1 MKRKQRFPLRAL
13 EYPSVSN
20 CAMAPPEQWLTS
32 PYSRCFNRLA
42 VRFGWRCGI
51 TLGIVIHCG
60 PFLLAFV
67 VWYFQNL
74 LNDPSSDAFA
84 GIMAL
89 KLTMPIAGL
98 WIVLGPCLMVLG
110 EIGFGRTLGELYRT
124 SNDGWNRL
132 ALEKSVK
139 RVNGLAWPIASA
151 FCVLVISAFLFSN
164 NWLSSTLNVG
174 QWPDPS
180 WIFGLLVVS
189 QIGFSAGFGIW
200 GIVQAVNMV
209 RVATSTVEGPD
220 NPPWSPF
227 RPDQVPG
234 MEALAFF
241 SVTTA
246 VIFSFGSVLAPA
258 ITIVAISA
266 KGLVAVLL
274 LIAVT
279 FLLVGSAFLFLFP
292 TFMIRSLARHQMIG
306 LLSEISLE
314 VEQAHLELRSTPS
327 PTEEQY
333 RHWSVLLSY
342 WLAVSRTHARP
353 ENLLILSRLPATVLV
368 PFLSLTATFLG
379 LFLKL

>member
-1 MKRKQRFPLRAL
+1 L
-13 EYPSVSN
+13 EYPSGSN
-20 CAMAPPEQWLTS
+20 YEMAPSEQWITS
-32 PYSRCFNRLA
+32 PYSRFFNRLA

-51 TLGIVIHCG
+51 AIGIVIHSG

-67 VWYFQNL
+67 VWYVSNIVK
-74 LNDPSSDAFA
+74 DPTSDTFA
-84 GIMAL
+84 RITAL

-98 WIVLGPCLMVLG
+98 WIVLGPCLMVFG

-139 RVNGLAWPIASA
+139 RVKGLAWPIASS
-151 FCVLVISAFLFSN
+151 FFVLVIAAYLFSN
-164 NWLSSTLNVG
+164 NWLSNTLNVG

-180 WIFGLLVVS
+180 WIIGLLVVS
-189 QIGFSAGFGIW
+189 QIGISAGFGIW

-220 NPPWSPF
+220 NPPWSPL

-241 SVTTA
+241 AVTTA
-246 VIFSFGSVLAPA
+246 VVFSFGSVLAPA

-266 KGLVAVLL
+266 KGFVAVLL

-279 FLLVGSAFLFLFP
+279 VLLAGSAFLFLVP
-292 TFMIRSLARHQMIG
+292 TFMIRSLAHHQTIRM
-306 LLSEISLE
+306 LSKLSLE
-314 VEQAHLELRSTPS
+314 VEQAHMELRSTPS

-333 RHWSVLLSY
+333 RHWSALLSY

-368 PFLSLTATFLG
+368 PILSLTATFFG